1 MPRFDAKECD
11 MPLYLSL
18 FERQVK
24 RMKIEEND
32 MVSYLLPLM
41 PSDIVELIA
50 RIPEEEFGNYE
61 YVREVLLK
69 KFKMNAEGFRQKF
82 VQHQRSPDKTW
93 RDFVYEVT
101 NYFQG
106 WIDGLEITDFG
117 GLKDLIITDQVKKR
131 VPMEVRDHF
140 VDEWGKIVKPSLLA
154 DKLDEYESVRKSF
167 KKQTGA
173 PLKAPTQTYNKYPL
187 QRDSRR
193 YENHGTPR
201 AENKHVNFNSQQ
213 EVSKIRPKYVCYF
226 CGMDGHVKKFCPRL
240 SKNKT
245 EQDVKKKFNVNRA
258 AVEIGEEKKELEQ
271 SKTAVVAKVM
281 SHKRNIIG
289 ENLCNL
295 ERIQIN
301 VNGKRATALVDSG
314 TEIT

>member
-1 MPRFDAKECD
+1 
-11 MPLYLSL
+11 
-18 FERQVK
+18 
-24 RMKIEEND
+24 
-32 MVSYLLPLM
+32 
-41 PSDIVELIA
+41 
-50 RIPEEEFGNYE
+50 
-61 YVREVLLK
+61 
-69 KFKMNAEGFRQKF
+69 
-82 VQHQRSPDKTW
+82 
-93 RDFVYEVT
+93 
-101 NYFQG
+101 
-106 WIDGLEITDFG
+106 
-117 GLKDLIITDQVKKR
+117 
-131 VPMEVRDHF
+131 MEVRDHF

-314 TEIT
+314 TEITVVRSNIVEDFPMENKPSIYIKGIFGPAEKCPLVNIPMSLYMGGTGDVVHQDVLCAVAPSLVEDVLLPPEIKNVLMGTNISESKIPVIDNARVACEEFEEIRKKRENEDILADEFSTNEACVAE